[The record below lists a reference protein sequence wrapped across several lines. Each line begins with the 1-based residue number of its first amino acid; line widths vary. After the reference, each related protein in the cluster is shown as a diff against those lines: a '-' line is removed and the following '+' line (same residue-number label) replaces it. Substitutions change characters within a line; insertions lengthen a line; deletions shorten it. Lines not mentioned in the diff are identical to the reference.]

1 MPRLLDAST
10 VYRVGFQGISPMLR
24 ADVST
29 AAPLP
34 YCGVKIKWDCETL
47 KIVVF
52 YELFWYLKVFFR
64 VSQSH
69 FIFTP
74 QYLPLPSLA

>member
-1 MPRLLDAST
+1 
-10 VYRVGFQGISPMLR
+10 
-24 ADVST
+24 
-29 AAPLP
+29 
-34 YCGVKIKWDCETL
+34 VKIKWDCETL

-74 QYLPLPSLA
+74 Q